1 MGISLCRGGSSANRY
16 ILIRHSARSDL
27 SLLDRKEES
36 GLIATKPQPIS
47 QRVGGTAIRGQHA
60 RILLRFTPE
69 GGLSTSG
76 RVGFFGSPNESPM
89 LPIISVAPHSLPLI
103 TNDYCLE
110 PARSK
115 RCYYGCCVKPR
126 FRNLPDFSGSQKF
139 AHPRN

>member
-69 GGLSTSG
+69 GGPVNFREGGIFRLAERIAYAANHIRCTSQP
-76 RVGFFGSPNESPM
+76 S
-89 LPIISVAPHSLPLI
+89 A
-103 TNDYCLE
+103 DY
-110 PARSK
+110 K
-115 RCYYGCCVKPR
+115 R
-126 FRNLPDFSGSQKF
+126 
-139 AHPRN
+139 